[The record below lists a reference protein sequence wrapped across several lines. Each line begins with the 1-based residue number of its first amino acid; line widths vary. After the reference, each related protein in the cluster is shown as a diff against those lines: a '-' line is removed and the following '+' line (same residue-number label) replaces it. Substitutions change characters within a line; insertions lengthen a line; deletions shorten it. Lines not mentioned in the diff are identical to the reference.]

1 MNDEQKKIIEVTT
14 LKQLLELSAVG
25 GGAVSGHV
33 NPNDQDIREELAGEE
48 LIRKYIR
55 KKLREHMN
63 QQSEEEQLL
72 RQLIRNVLM
81 EGDISDIHPHR
92 STAINVLEL
101 VLKKAIPTIRA
112 DYKRLTTD
120 KNQRIS
126 FRAHIVN
133 AIKDALMP
141 SMINQ
146 QYLQGTAAG
155 EPSAL
160 LSEPTGGEEELDD
173 LDAELAALEEADIT
187 LDVSDDEKKI
197 EVDPVEEPSE
207 EEQFGL
213 EGMDETGRNMALTT
227 FKNVS
232 QYFLDAYDSLA
243 NPKDQEVFVDYLV
256 TNLKLYFDRFEDEL
270 QAQVEEPSTKSYSDA
285 KDLEKK
291 TYDV

>member
-63 QQSEEEQLL
+63 QQSEEELML

-81 EGDISDIHPHR
+81 EGDISDVHPHR

-291 TYDV
+291 TYDI

>member
-14 LKQLLELSAVG
+14 LKQLLELSAV
-25 GGAVSGHV
+25 GAVSGHV

-81 EGDISDIHPHR
+81 EGDISDVHPHR

>member
-1 MNDEQKKIIEVTT
+1 LNDEQKKIIEVTT
-14 LKQLLELSAVG
+14 LKQLLELSAVR
-25 GGAVSGHV
+25 GAVSGHV

-63 QQSEEEQLL
+63 QQSEEELML

-160 LSEPTGGEEELDD
+160 LSEPTGGEEELGD

>member
-1 MNDEQKKIIEVTT
+1 LNDEQKKIIEVTT

-25 GGAVSGHV
+25 GSAVSGHV

-63 QQSEEEQLL
+63 QQSEEELML

-160 LSEPTGGEEELDD
+160 LSEPTGGEEELGD

-291 TYDV
+291 TYDI

>member
-33 NPNDQDIREELAGEE
+33 NPNDQNIREELAGEE

-81 EGDISDIHPHR
+81 EGDISDVHPHR

-291 TYDV
+291 TYDI

>member
-63 QQSEEEQLL
+63 QQSEEELML

>member
-63 QQSEEEQLL
+63 QQSEEELML

-291 TYDV
+291 TYDI

>member
-1 MNDEQKKIIEVTT
+1 LNDEQKKIIEVTT

-63 QQSEEEQLL
+63 QQSEEELML

-187 LDVSDDEKKI
+187 LDVGDDEKKI

>member
-1 MNDEQKKIIEVTT
+1 
-14 LKQLLELSAVG
+14 
-25 GGAVSGHV
+25 
-33 NPNDQDIREELAGEE
+33 
-48 LIRKYIR
+48 
-55 KKLREHMN
+55 
-63 QQSEEEQLL
+63 
-72 RQLIRNVLM
+72 M

-160 LSEPTGGEEELDD
+160 LSEPTGGEEELGD

-291 TYDV
+291 TYDI

>member
-1 MNDEQKKIIEVTT
+1 LNDEQKKIIEVTT
-14 LKQLLELSAVG
+14 LKQLLELSAV
-25 GGAVSGHV
+25 GAVSGHV

-63 QQSEEEQLL
+63 QQSEEELML

-187 LDVSDDEKKI
+187 LDVGDDEKKI

>member
-81 EGDISDIHPHR
+81 EGDISDTHPHR

-126 FRAHIVN
+126 FRAHIIN
-133 AIKDALMP
+133 AVKDALMP

-146 QYLQGTAAG
+146 QYLQGSAEG
-155 EPSAL
+155 EASAL
-160 LSEPTGGEEELDD
+160 LSEPTAGEEDLDN

-187 LDVSDDEKKI
+187 LDVGEGEKQI

-243 NPKDQEVFVDYLV
+243 NPKDQEVFIDYLV

-270 QAQVEEPSTKSYSDA
+270 QTQVDEPSTKSYTDA
-285 KDLEKK
+285 KNIEKE
-291 TYDV
+291 TYNV

>member
-33 NPNDQDIREELAGEE
+33 NPNDQNIREELAGEE

-63 QQSEEEQLL
+63 QQSEEELML

-81 EGDISDIHPHR
+81 EGDISDIHPRR

-291 TYDV
+291 TYNV

>member
-1 MNDEQKKIIEVTT
+1 LNDEQKNIIEVTT
-14 LKQLLELSAVG
+14 LKQLLELSALG

-33 NPNDQDIREELAGEE
+33 NPDDQNIREELAGEE

-55 KKLREHMN
+55 KKLREHLN
-63 QQSEEEQLL
+63 VQLQEEQEL
-72 RQLIRNVLM
+72 RKLIRGILS
-81 EGDISDIHPHR
+81 EGDISDVHPHR

-126 FRAHIVN
+126 FRAHIIN
-133 AIKDALMP
+133 AVKDALMP
-141 SMINQ
+141 SMVNQ
-146 QYLQGTAAG
+146 QYLQGSPEG
-155 EPSAL
+155 DPSAL
-160 LSEPTGGEEELDD
+160 LSEPVGGDEGMEDI
-173 LDAELAALEEADIT
+173 DAELAALEEADIS
-187 LDVSDDEKKI
+187 LDVGADEKQI

-207 EEQFGL
+207 EDEFGL

-243 NPKDQEVFVDYLV
+243 NPKDQEVFIDYLV

-270 QAQVEEPSTKSYSDA
+270 QNQVDEPSTQSYDDA
-285 KDLEKK
+285 KEMERK
-291 TYDV
+291 TYST

>member
-33 NPNDQDIREELAGEE
+33 NPKEQDIREELAGEE

-63 QQSEEEQLL
+63 QQSEEELML

-81 EGDISDIHPHR
+81 EGDISDVHPHR

>member
-1 MNDEQKKIIEVTT
+1 LNDEQKKIIEVTT
-14 LKQLLELSAVG
+14 LKQLLELSAV
-25 GGAVSGHV
+25 GAVSGHV

-63 QQSEEEQLL
+63 QQSEEELML

-81 EGDISDIHPHR
+81 EGDISDVHPHR

>member
-1 MNDEQKKIIEVTT
+1 LNDEQKKIIEVTT

-25 GGAVSGHV
+25 AVSGHV
-33 NPNDQDIREELAGEE
+33 NPNDQNIREELAGEE

-63 QQSEEEQLL
+63 QQSEEELML

-160 LSEPTGGEEELDD
+160 LSEPTGGEEELGD

>member
-14 LKQLLELSAVG
+14 LKQLLELSAV
-25 GGAVSGHV
+25 GAVSGHV

-63 QQSEEEQLL
+63 QQSEEELML

-81 EGDISDIHPHR
+81 EGDISDVHPHR

-187 LDVSDDEKKI
+187 LDVGDDEKKI

>member
-1 MNDEQKKIIEVTT
+1 
-14 LKQLLELSAVG
+14 LSAVRG
-25 GGAVSGHV
+25 GVSGHV

-63 QQSEEEQLL
+63 QQSEEELML

-160 LSEPTGGEEELDD
+160 LSEPTGGEEELGD

-291 TYDV
+291 TYDI

>member
-1 MNDEQKKIIEVTT
+1 M
-14 LKQLLELSAVG
+14 LKRKDILE
-25 GGAVSGHV
+25 
-33 NPNDQDIREELAGEE
+33 E
-48 LIRKYIR
+48 K
-55 KKLREHMN
+55 
-63 QQSEEEQLL
+63 LL
-72 RQLIRNVLM
+72 RDNIRNMLKIALRKRANNSLQEESVLRSAIRNIIL
-81 EGDISDIHPHR
+81 EKTAVPDKVPHR

-120 KNQRIS
+120 KNQRTS
-126 FRAHIVN
+126 FRAHIIN
-133 AIKDALMP
+133 AVKDALMP

-291 TYDV
+291 TYDI

>member
-1 MNDEQKKIIEVTT
+1 LNNEQKNIIEVTT
-14 LKQLLELSAVG
+14 LKQLLELSSGG
-25 GGAVSGHV
+25 GGAVAGYG
-33 NPNDQDIREELAGEE
+33 NPIEQNLRKEITGEA

-55 KKLREHMN
+55 KKLRESLGM
-63 QQSEEEQLL
+63 QLQEEQEL
-72 RQLIRNVLM
+72 RKLIRGILS
-81 EGDISDIHPHR
+81 EGDISDVHPHR

-126 FRAHIVN
+126 FRAHIIN
-133 AIKDALMP
+133 AVKDALMP
-141 SMINQ
+141 SMVNQ
-146 QYLQGTAAG
+146 QYLQGSPEG
-155 EPSAL
+155 DPSAL
-160 LSEPTGGEEELDD
+160 LSEPVGGGDEMED
-173 LDAELAALEEADIT
+173 LDADLAALEEADIN
-187 LDVSDDEKKI
+187 LDVGEDEKQI

-207 EEQFGL
+207 EEEFGV

-243 NPKDQEVFVDYLV
+243 NPKDQEVFIDYLV

-270 QAQVEEPSTKSYSDA
+270 QNQVDEPSTQSYKDA
-285 KDLEKK
+285 KEMEKK
-291 TYDV
+291 TYSV

>member
-1 MNDEQKKIIEVTT
+1 MNDEQKNIIEVTT
-14 LKQLLELSAVG
+14 LKQLLELSSAGAVG
-25 GGAVSGHV
+25 GHV
-33 NPNDQDIREELAGEE
+33 DQSPREELTGEA

-55 KKLREHMN
+55 KKLREHLN
-63 QQSEEEQLL
+63 VQLQEEQEL
-72 RQLIRNVLM
+72 RKLIRGILS
-81 EGDISDIHPHR
+81 EGDISDVHPHR

-126 FRAHIVN
+126 FRAHIIN
-133 AIKDALMP
+133 AVKDALMP
-141 SMINQ
+141 SMVNQ
-146 QYLQGTAAG
+146 QYLQGSPEG
-155 EPSAL
+155 DPSAL
-160 LSEPTGGEEELDD
+160 LSEPVGGDEGMEDI
-173 LDAELAALEEADIT
+173 DAELAALEEADIS
-187 LDVSDDEKKI
+187 LDVGADEKQI

-207 EEQFGL
+207 EDEFGL

-243 NPKDQEVFVDYLV
+243 NPKDQEVFIDYLV

-270 QAQVEEPSTKSYSDA
+270 QNQVDEPSTQSYDDA
-285 KDLEKK
+285 KEMERK
-291 TYDV
+291 TYSA

>member
-1 MNDEQKKIIEVTT
+1 LNDEQKKIIEVTT

-25 GGAVSGHV
+25 GAVSGHV
-33 NPNDQDIREELAGEE
+33 NPNDQNIREELAGEE

-63 QQSEEEQLL
+63 QQSEEELML

-160 LSEPTGGEEELDD
+160 LSEPTGGEEELGD

-291 TYDV
+291 TYDI

>member
-1 MNDEQKKIIEVTT
+1 EVTT

-33 NPNDQDIREELAGEE
+33 NPNDQNIREELAGEE

-63 QQSEEEQLL
+63 QQSEEELML

-81 EGDISDIHPHR
+81 EGDISDVHPHR

-291 TYDV
+291 TYDI